1 MERIPIELHII
12 RIHMAVPYR
21 HSPHRSQ
28 RSGSS
33 HHSGV
38 NPLAFSIEWVFPPEK
53 PCFRFQ
59 QEPSLRFPNARMVQ
73 DGKVHSGEYGVAI
86 SLEIEEKDAHHFLLA
101 CNRDTKM
108 ARMEQ
113 MTQSQHR

>member
-1 MERIPIELHII
+1 MERVPIELQII
-12 RIHMAVPYR
+12 CIRMVVPYR

-38 NPLAFSIEWVFPPEK
+38 NPLAFSIEWVFPPET

-73 DGKVHSGEYGVAI
+73 DGKVHSGEYGAAI
-86 SLEIEEKDAHHFLLA
+86 SLEIGEKDVHHFLLA

-108 ARMEQ
+108 ARIE
-113 MTQSQHR
+113 

>member
-12 RIHMAVPYR
+12 RIHMAVPCR

-38 NPLAFSIEWVFPPEK
+38 NPLAFSIEWVFPPGT

-59 QEPSLRFPNARMVQ
+59 QEPSPRFPNARMVQ
-73 DGKVHSGEYGVAI
+73 DEKVHSGEYGAAI
-86 SLEIEEKDAHHFLLA
+86 SLEIEEKDAHRSLLA
-101 CNRDTKM
+101 CNRDIKM
-108 ARMEQ
+108 ARME
-113 MTQSQHR
+113 

>member
-1 MERIPIELHII
+1 MERIPIELQII
-12 RIHMAVPYR
+12 RIHMAVPCR

-108 ARMEQ
+108 ARME
-113 MTQSQHR
+113 